1 MNFKKTYLLLLFIT
15 CTICIQHVAAQNMET
30 VIKIQA
36 MDMARAVL
44 AKDVDKLIQ
53 YMPPKLVEQA
63 GGKQKMM
70 QARDT
75 ANKYMGQFGASI
87 KKVTIGNPGK
97 IVSYKNEL
105 QTTVPQTTEV
115 KFMASTIVM
124 ESTLIALSN
133 DKGKHWYFVDT
144 SIYHADKVKSSLP
157 DLSPEL
163 VIPPMKA
170 PKIIPDEE

>member
-1 MNFKKTYLLLLFIT
+1 MNHHKAYCLLLFISLQGF
-15 CTICIQHVAAQNMET
+15 IQYVQAQNLET

-44 AKDVDKLIQ
+44 AKDVDKLVQ

-75 ANKYMGQFGASI
+75 ANKYMGQFGATI
-87 KKVTIGNPGK
+87 KKITIGNPGK
-97 IVSYKNEL
+97 IILYKNEL
-105 QTTVPQTTEV
+105 QATVPQTTEM
-115 KFMASTIVM
+115 KFMAATIVM
-124 ESTLIALSN
+124 ESTLIALSD

-144 SIYHADKVKSSLP
+144 SIYHEDKVKSSLP
-157 DLSPEL
+157 GLSPEL
-163 VIPPMKA
+163 VVPPMRP